1 MNQASRW
8 DLLFAMATGSGAV
21 DINLGTWVAED
32 LICLVVQSCL
42 SLCNP
47 MDCSPPGSSVHA
59 DSLGKNTG
67 VGCHALLQGI
77 FPTQGLNMGALHG
90 RQILYHLSHR
100 GSPLRADGTNI
111 SELLKQSVVVEG
123 FQLITKLGLSGYL
136 VNELLREWSKIPC

>member
-59 DSLGKNTG
+59 DSPGKNTR
-67 VGCHALLQGI
+67 VGCYALLQGI
-77 FPTQGLNMGALHG
+77 FPGGKTH
-90 RQILYHLSHR
+90 I
-100 GSPLRADGTNI
+100 DTI
-111 SELLKQSVVVEG
+111 
-123 FQLITKLGLSGYL
+123 
-136 VNELLREWSKIPC
+136 